1 MPEDRRPEGL
11 RHTSSDTRRHTSDD
25 ARPAPEE
32 PRHSSTGAR
41 YVLVATLARL
51 RVALGFVF
59 GVLVLVLAQPTARS
73 LLIGMSIAACGEA
86 IRIWAAG
93 HLRKSR
99 EVTVSG
105 PYRWAAHP
113 LYVGSSV
120 MGVGLAI
127 TSASVPV
134 AALITMYL
142 VATLTAAIKSEEAF
156 LRRTFGDQYDLYR
169 TGVAA
174 KRRERSAASRRPFS
188 VEQTIANREYRAVA
202 GLGIAILLL
211 IWKATYNGAFWQ
223 AGKGG

>member
-1 MPEDRRPEGL
+1 VGEMF
-11 RHTSSDTRRHTSDD
+11 
-25 ARPAPEE
+25 
-32 PRHSSTGAR
+32 
-41 YVLVATLARL
+41 VATLARF

-59 GVLVLVLAQPTARS
+59 GVLVLVLANPDGRS
-73 LLIGMSIAACGEA
+73 LAIGMSIAAAGEG

-105 PYRWAAHP
+105 PYRWIAHP

-127 TSASVPV
+127 ACGSAIV
-134 AALITMYL
+134 AALIAVYL

-156 LRRTFGDQYDLYR
+156 LRRTFGEQYDLYKS
-169 TGVAA
+169 GVAA
-174 KRRERSAASRRPFS
+174 KRRERSAASSRRFS
-188 VEQTIANREYRAVA
+188 VEQAIANREYRAIV

-211 IWKATYNGAFWQ
+211 IWKATYNGLFWRA
-223 AGKGG
+223 AGTR